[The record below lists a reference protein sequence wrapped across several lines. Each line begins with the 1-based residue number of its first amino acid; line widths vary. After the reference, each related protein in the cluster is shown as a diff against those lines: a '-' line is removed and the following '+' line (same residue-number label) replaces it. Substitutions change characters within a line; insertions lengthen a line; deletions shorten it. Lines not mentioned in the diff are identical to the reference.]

1 MKTNLRDLSETYASA
16 IADQTVLAGKPIVPE
31 DICHAF
37 CDGFKACEAKMLAE
51 ASGGFD
57 EFYLSEIGGSFD
69 DESAVDEMIKEAF
82 TAGAMSQAKR
92 MKELESLVAQFGE
105 ALKLSCN
112 YIVSSEQ
119 DTFINEA
126 LNKYKALKQGGER

>member
-1 MKTNLRDLSETYASA
+1 MKTTLRDLSEAYASA
-16 IADQTVLAGKPIVPE
+16 IADQTVLTGKPIVPE
-31 DICHAF
+31 DICNAF
-37 CDGFKACEAKMLAE
+37 FDGFKACEAKMLAE

-92 MKELESLVAQFGE
+92 MKELETE
-105 ALKLSCN
+105 TEELKN
-112 YIVSSEQ
+112 AVEW
-119 DTFINEA
+119 
-126 LNKYKALKQGGER
+126 YKE